1 MWYVD
6 KDIFSLVEKKSGAAF
21 MGKKIL
27 SVFFLCSLSLLLAAC
42 SGSDQTAKRL
52 KIGDPAPDFS
62 GTDLNGQPVSLAAYK
77 GKPVIL
83 RFWSTDC
90 KFCRADTP
98 IFNQYFEKYRQAG
111 LRVVYVNR
119 NSEEAT
125 VRQFVADLEIGFP
138 VLIDTDGA
146 ISTRYNIKVEPQTIV
161 LSPDHRILAAIL
173 GGVSEQEL
181 KNLLGEYFNKNT
193 SKQP

>member
-1 MWYVD
+1 M
-6 KDIFSLVEKKSGAAF
+6 L
-21 MGKKIL
+21 KKI
-27 SVFFLCSLSLLLAAC
+27 VPLLLPCFMLLVLTAC
-42 SGSDQTAKRL
+42 SGGDSGAKKL
-52 KIGDPAPDFS
+52 KIGDQAPDFS
-62 GTDLNGQPVSLAAYK
+62 GTDLNGQPVSLAGYQ
-77 GKPVIL
+77 GQPVIL

-98 IFNQYFEKYRQAG
+98 IFNQYFEKYKKAG

-138 VLIDTDGA
+138 VLIDKDGA
-146 ISTRYNIKVEPQTIV
+146 ISKRYNIKVEPQTIV

-173 GGVSEQEL
+173 GGVSEEEL
-181 KNLLGEYFNKNT
+181 KNMLGKYLNKNT

>member
-1 MWYVD
+1 M
-6 KDIFSLVEKKSGAAF
+6 L
-21 MGKKIL
+21 KKI
-27 SVFFLCSLSLLLAAC
+27 VPRLLLCCMFLVLTGC
-42 SGSDQTAKRL
+42 SGSDSGAKKL
-52 KIGDPAPDFS
+52 KIGDQAPDFK
-62 GTDLNGQPVSLAAYK
+62 GTDLNGQPVSLAGYQ

-98 IFNQYFEKYRQAG
+98 IFNQYFEKYKEAG

-138 VLIDTDGA
+138 VLIDKDGT
-146 ISTRYNIKVEPQTIV
+146 ISKRYNIKVEPQTIV

-181 KNLLGEYFNKNT
+181 KNMLGEHLNKNT
-193 SKQP
+193 RKQP